1 MLIRA
6 RDIEMA
12 ILTEACT
19 KNSGGLLVD
28 ERQVDR
34 CLWLDFEPGSFK
46 DSGSGTLQLS
56 HFQGPRRGLQWP
68 TVIDS
73 QQLGRPSV
81 SPPAWLPR
89 AER

>member
-6 RDIEMA
+6 RDIEMP

-19 KNSGGLLVD
+19 KNSGGLPVD

-46 DSGSGTLQLS
+46 GSGSGTLQLS

-73 QQLGRPSV
+73 HLTIGAPVSV
-81 SPPAWLPR
+81 PARVVAPC
-89 AER
+89 